1 MKKHNLIM
9 LMAILF
15 ITPSIFA
22 QGIEFTHGN
31 WAEVKAKAKQE
42 NKLIFVDF
50 FTDWCSPCKAM
61 ALGTF
66 PVPAVGDFYNQHFIS
81 VKIDAEKGEG
91 IKLARQYNVNAYPTL
106 VFINPG
112 EEVVYK
118 VIGGLNPDEL
128 IKHGGVALNP
138 TSEYLHL
145 KEKYAKGELTKE
157 EFSRYLKMMQDT
169 GAGTDPEFELY
180 FLKWPEVSEDM
191 FQKMNSYANKI
202 SNKAFKYLEANRDEF
217 SKVAGKEKV
226 DHYVHRMYLDELHYK
241 IFPDETA
248 YRLAKEELKK
258 KITIDEETD
267 LNMDVHYAMQKND
280 EKIYMKYSGILY
292 DKYYKDD
299 ARQIGNMLG
308 PTILIVKDA
317 MLIAVTRQWAERA
330 VALKDDTINNVQL
343 ALIYAKGK
351 KMSMAEK
358 YFDIA
363 LADSKRDN
371 DGLYKRIEEFKKGGL
386 EGMFFAKKLPTV
398 EN

>member
-1 MKKHNLIM
+1 MKKYNLIM
-9 LMAILF
+9 LMAIF
-15 ITPSIFA
+15 ITSSIFA

-31 WAEVKAKAKQE
+31 WAEVRAKAKQE

-91 IKLARQYNVNAYPTL
+91 INLARQYKINAYPTL
-106 VFINPG
+106 VFINPD

-138 TSEYLHL
+138 AKEYLHL

-157 EFSRYLKMMQDT
+157 EFSRYLKMMRDT
-169 GAGTDPEFELY
+169 GAGTDSAFESY

-202 SNKAFKYLEANRDEF
+202 SNKAFIYLEANQDKF

-226 DHYVHRMYLDELHYK
+226 DLYVHQMYLDDLRYK
-241 IFPDETA
+241 RFPDETA

-258 KITIDEETD
+258 KIAVDEKTD

-292 DKYYKDD
+292 EKYYKDD
-299 ARQIGNMLG
+299 ATQIGNMLG

-317 MLIAVTRQWAERA
+317 ALIAVTRQWAERA
-330 VALKDDTINNVQL
+330 AALQDNTVNNAQL
-343 ALIYAKGK
+343 ALIYAKEK

-371 DGLYKRIEEFKKGGL
+371 DGLYKRIEEFKQGAR
-386 EGMFFAKKLPTV
+386 EGNFFGKKLPTV